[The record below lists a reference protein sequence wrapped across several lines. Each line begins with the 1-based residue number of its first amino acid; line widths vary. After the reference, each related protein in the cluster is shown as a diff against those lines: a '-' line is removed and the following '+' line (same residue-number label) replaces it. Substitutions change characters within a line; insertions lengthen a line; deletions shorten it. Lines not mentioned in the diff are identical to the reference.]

1 MKFILFQE
9 QLKSEISED
18 INNLGWDGAIKK
30 YPDLKIIMA
39 TQFSGDESFDS
50 ENPEEFKQVFDEYY
64 MASAEVDGEFIHDV
78 FHWSNTC
85 DSRVTKLHK
94 KYRSASVGDVI
105 YDVTNDEYH
114 MINPIGLEL
123 IKL

>member
-1 MKFILFQE
+1 MKFIIFQE
-9 QLKSEISED
+9 QLKSEIHDD
-18 INNLGWDGAIKK
+18 INSLGWDGAIKK
-30 YPDLKIIMA
+30 HPALKVIMNVG
-39 TQFSGDESFDS
+39 FSGTESLDENFS
-50 ENPEEFKQVFDEYY
+50 EVFDEHY
-64 MASAEVDGEFIHDV
+64 MASAEVDGEFIEDV
-78 FHWSNTC
+78 FHWSNIY